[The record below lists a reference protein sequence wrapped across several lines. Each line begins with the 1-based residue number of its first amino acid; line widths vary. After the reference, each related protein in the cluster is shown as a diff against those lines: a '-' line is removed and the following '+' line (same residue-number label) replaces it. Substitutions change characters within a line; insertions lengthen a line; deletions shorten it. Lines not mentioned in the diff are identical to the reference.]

1 MRDPVT
7 IAMVGN
13 PNSGKTT
20 VFNALTGQRQH
31 VTNYPGV
38 TVEVMEGEYSFNG
51 GQVAVVDLP
60 GTYSLDSASP
70 DALVARD
77 YILKNPGSVVVQII
91 NAQDFERHAFL
102 TAQLLE
108 LGANLVLVLNMS
120 DKARARGIRFD
131 LDMIRER
138 LGCEIV
144 EAVASKGEGLGELK
158 EAVSRA
164 AERTACSVE
173 IDYGEEM
180 GEHILAIEEE
190 LNSCTSCIFPYP
202 PRWLAIKVLEGS
214 REAEGIL
221 RQCLGERAEGII
233 ERARG
238 LARHIEG
245 HHGDELQVLLAERR
259 HGFAAGLFR
268 EVSKREQA
276 ARGEMTDRIDDIVTH
291 RLIGIPLFLGI
302 MYLVFYATFTL
313 GAIPMGWIESG
324 VGWLGEALA
333 THWSGGGALKSLVI
347 DGAIGGV
354 GNVLVFVPNIAIL
367 FLCISIIEDTGYMSR
382 VAFITDR
389 FMHKFGLH
397 GKSVIPMIIGFGC
410 SVPAIMA
417 TRTIENRRDRLA
429 TMFVIPLMSCG
440 ARLPIYTLFIPAF
453 FPKEW
458 RATVLWSIYITGV
471 VIALVLVRLIRSTIV
486 KGDTVPFVME
496 LPPYRMPVLKGLLIH
511 VWERTRLYLK
521 KAGTI
526 ILGLS
531 IVMWIVTSYPKP
543 EAFEVDRMIARGGQ
557 VAEQE
562 ADAARASEEISYSIA
577 GRVGRALEPAT
588 RPLGFDWRINT
599 ALLGGL
605 AAKEIVVAQL
615 GIIFSLGE
623 AAEDSEPL
631 REELARH
638 YTPLVGLCV
647 MLFCLISAPC
657 FATFAV
663 MRRES
668 GRWRYAAAQFLG
680 LTLIAYLVCLVVYQL
695 GGLLQAWI

>member
-1 MRDPVT
+1 MSDAIT

-31 VTNYPGV
+31 VANYPGV
-38 TVEVMEGEYSFNG
+38 TVEIMEGEYSVG
-51 GQVAVVDLP
+51 GERVAVIDLP
-60 GTYSLDSASP
+60 GTYSLDSSSP

-120 DKARARGIRFD
+120 DRARSQGISFD

-138 LGCEIV
+138 LGCEVV
-144 EAVASKGEGLGELK
+144 EAVASCGEGLDEMK
-158 EAVSRA
+158 QAVARA
-164 AERTACSVE
+164 AKRVACSVE
-173 IDYGEEM
+173 VDYGEEM
-180 GEHILAIEEE
+180 GEHRLAIEEE
-190 LNSCTSCIFPYP
+190 LNACASCISPYP

-214 REAEGIL
+214 REAQGIL
-221 RQCLGERAEGII
+221 RRCLGERAEGII
-233 ERARG
+233 ERAQK

-245 HHGDELQVLLAERR
+245 HHGDELTILLAERR
-259 HGFAAGLFR
+259 HGFAAGLYR
-268 EVSKREQA
+268 EVTRRDQA

-291 RLIGIPLFLGI
+291 RWFGIPLFLGI

-313 GAIPMGWIESG
+313 GAVPMGWIEAG
-324 VGWLGEALA
+324 VSWLSEVLA
-333 THWSGGGALKSLVI
+333 TNWPGEGPIKSLVI
-347 DGAIGGV
+347 DGVIGGV
-354 GNVLVFVPNIAIL
+354 GNVLVFVPNIAML

-471 VIALVLVRLIRSTIV
+471 VLALVLVRLIRSTIV
-486 KGDTVPFVME
+486 KGATVPFVME
-496 LPPYRMPVLKGLLIH
+496 LPPYRMPTLRSIAQH
-511 VWERTRLYLK
+511 VAERSWLYIR

-526 ILGLS
+526 ILGIS
-531 IVMWIVTSYPKP
+531 IVMWAMASFPRLGPDAGT
-543 EAFEVDRMIARGGQ
+543 GGPPAS
-557 VAEQE
+557 VS
-562 ADAARASEEISYSIA
+562 ADAEDDLASRQLAHSY
-577 GRVGRALEPAT
+577 VGRMGRAMEPIVS
-588 RPLGFDWRINT
+588 PMGFDWRIGT
-599 ALLGGL
+599 ALVGAF
-605 AAKEIVVAQL
+605 AAKEVFVAQL
-615 GIIFSLGE
+615 GIVYSVGSPDE
-623 AAEDSEPL
+623 TGAAHL
-631 REELARH
+631 RENLRAD
-638 YTPLVGLCV
+638 YSPLVGFCI
-647 MLFCLISAPC
+647 MLFALIASPC
-657 FATFAV
+657 MATVAV
-663 MRRES
+663 IRRES
-668 GRWRYAAAQFLG
+668 GSWGWAAFQFLG
-680 LTLIAYLVCLVVYQL
+680 LTALASVVTVIVYQV
-695 GGLLQAWI
+695 GEIMGVGV